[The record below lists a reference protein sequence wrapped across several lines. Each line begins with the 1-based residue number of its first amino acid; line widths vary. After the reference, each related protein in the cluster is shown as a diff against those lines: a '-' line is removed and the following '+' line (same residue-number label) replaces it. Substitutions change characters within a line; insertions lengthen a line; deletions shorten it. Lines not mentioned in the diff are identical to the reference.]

1 MSLTELLIN
10 KVEYLILLS
19 RVMNDNEN
27 KFNFNEKWTRIKTY
41 L

>member
-27 KFNFNEKWTRIKTY
+27 KFNFNEK
-41 L
+41 